1 MALSGASGSGR
12 AGVAGRAGVTRPR
25 MQQTRL
31 AVRAGAGGGNG
42 QATATGRT
50 TIHRLIEE
58 AGILMVPGCYDAL
71 SAKVLAGAGHKAA
84 FVSGYAVSATLLGEP
99 DLGLL
104 TPPEM
109 ARKAGQIVTAVPGVP
124 VLVDA
129 DTGGGNVLN
138 VQRTVRQLISVGAK
152 GCFLEDQVW
161 PKKAGHMRNK
171 EVISMEEFAG
181 KVSAAREAIGDADFF
196 LVARTDARGVNAKY
210 GLEDAI
216 TRANLYADAGADALY
231 VEAPISKQE
240 LAIIGQK
247 VKGLRL
253 LSNLEG
259 GMTPLLTPAEAAD
272 LGFHII
278 TYPLSGIYAA
288 TKALQTTYG
297 TLASAGSTRESLGSL
312 TAFGEFNDL
321 IGVNERLAAE
331 ARLTRREGEK
341 LVVRVRGPTK
351 PV

>member
-1 MALSGASGSGR
+1 MCGIR
-12 AGVAGRAGVTRPR
+12 
-25 MQQTRL
+25 QQ
-31 AVRAGAGGGNG
+31 AGAKPFAARGQQVHKLGRTARVAASNGSTGGN
-42 QATATGRT
+42 T
-50 TIHRLIEE
+50 TIHKLIEKE
-58 AGILMVPGCYDAL
+58 GILMVPGCYDAL
-71 SAKVLAGAGHKAA
+71 SGKVLAEAGHKAA

-109 ARKAGQIVTAVPGVP
+109 ARKAGQIIYSIPNVP

-138 VQRTVRQLISVGAK
+138 VQRTVKQLINVGAK
-152 GCFLEDQVW
+152 GCFLEDQRW
-161 PKKAGHMRNK
+161 PKRVGHMRNK

-216 TRANLYADAGADALY
+216 TRANLYADAGADAVY

-240 LAIIGQK
+240 LSLIGQK
-247 VKGLRL
+247 VKGLRVMGM
-253 LSNLEG
+253 LEG
-259 GMTPLLTPAEAAD
+259 GMTPLLTPAEAKA
-272 LGFHII
+272 LGFHIL

-288 TKALQTTYG
+288 TRALKDAYA
-297 TLASAGSTRESLGSL
+297 TLRDVGSSRDMLSSLSTFQDFNSL
-312 TAFGEFNDL
+312 M
-321 IGVNERLAAE
+321 GVDERIAAE
-331 ARLTRREGEK
+331 ERLTRREGEK
-341 LVVRVRGPTK
+341 LVVRVRGPSK
-351 PV
+351 PVRDSE

>member
-1 MALSGASGSGR
+1 M
-12 AGVAGRAGVTRPR
+12 GVAA
-25 MQQTRL
+25 
-31 AVRAGAGGGNG
+31 A
-42 QATATGRT
+42 QAAAAA
-50 TIHRLIEE
+50 RLIEQE
-58 AGILMVPGCYDAL
+58 GTLLLPGCYDAL
-71 SAKVLAGAGHKAA
+71 SAKVLAQAGHKAA

-109 ARKAGQIVTAVPGVP
+109 ARKAGQIVASVPPTLP

-138 VQRTVRQLISVGAK
+138 VQRTVRQLMAVGAR
-152 GCFLEDQVW
+152 GAFLEDQRW

-171 EVISMEEFAG
+171 EVIDMDAMAA
-181 KVSAAREAIGDADFF
+181 KVYAAREAIGGADFF

-247 VKGLRL
+247 VKGLKVV
-253 LSNLEG
+253 SMLEG
-259 GMTPLLTPAEAAD
+259 GMTPLMTPAEAAD
-272 LGFHII
+272 LGFAILS
-278 TYPLSGIYAA
+278 YPLAGVYGAA
-288 TKALQTTYG
+288 RALKRVYG
-297 TLASAGSTRESLGSL
+297 TLSIAGTTRSMLDEL
-312 TAFGEFNDL
+312 TPFGEFNDL
-321 IGVNERLAAE
+321 MGVNERLATE
-331 ARLTRREGEK
+331 ERLSRREGGDK
-341 LVVRVRGPTK
+341 LTVRVRAQTK
-351 PV
+351 RV